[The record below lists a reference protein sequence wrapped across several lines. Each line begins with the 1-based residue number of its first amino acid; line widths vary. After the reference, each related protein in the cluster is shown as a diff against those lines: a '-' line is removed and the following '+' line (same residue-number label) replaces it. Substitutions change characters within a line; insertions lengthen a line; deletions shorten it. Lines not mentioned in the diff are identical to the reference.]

1 MKQNVNIP
9 AYVMQVLA
17 TLQEG
22 GFEAYLVGGCVRDV
36 LMNKEPN
43 DWDITTNAHPK
54 QVQKLFPDSVYE
66 NDFGTVGVKVREAE
80 DIVHVVEVTT
90 FRKEVGYS
98 DKRHPDEVVFAETVE
113 EDLAR
118 RDFTMNAIA
127 MVLTRK
133 HETRN
138 TEHEVEQS
146 KKLITHHSSLITGI
160 IDPFGGQEDIK
171 KKLIRAV
178 GDASERFGE
187 DALRM
192 MRAVR
197 FYAQLSFEI
206 EKETKQ
212 AIVEHASLLPH
223 VAYERIRDEFFKM
236 IMGDDAARAMQ
247 LLYETRLLE
256 QFASELVEAV
266 GVEQNLHHI
275 YTVWEHSVRALE
287 YAVKQNYSLEVRLAA
302 LLHDIGKPRTKDGE
316 GKYATFYNHE
326 MVSARMARA
335 LLSRLHAP
343 KKILD
348 DVVHLVRQHQFNY
361 NVGEV
366 SEAGVR
372 RLLKRVGP
380 EYMDDLLKVREADRI
395 GSGVPKAVPYKL
407 RHLQFMIEK
416 VQQDP
421 ISPKMLALKGDEV
434 MEIAGIAPSPKVG
447 MIINALMEEVLD
459 DPSNNTK
466 EYLQERVKTLAQLSE
481 DELAAKAVEGKE
493 KQEALQEQEEKKI
506 KRQFWVK

>member
-98 DKRHPDEVVFAETVE
+98 DKRHPDQVVFAETVE

-118 RDFTMNAIA
+118 RDFTINAIA
-127 MVLTRK
+127 LRYK
-133 HETRN
+133 LETRN
-138 TEHEVEQS
+138 S
-146 KKLITHHSSLITGI
+146 KLENQI
-160 IDPFGGQEDIK
+160 IDPFGGREDIK

-197 FYAQLSFEI
+197 FFSQLSFEI

-212 AIVEHASLLPH
+212 AIADNASLLSH

-236 IMGDDAARAMQ
+236 IMGDDAARATQ

-256 QFASELVEAV
+256 QFAPELVEAV

-275 YTVWEHSVRALE
+275 YTVWEHSVRALD
-287 YAVKQNYSLEVRLAA
+287 YAVKQRYSLEVRLAA

-326 MVSARMARA
+326 VVSARMARA
-335 LLSRLHAP
+335 LLLRLHTP

-421 ISPKMLALKGDEV
+421 ISPKMLALKGEEV
-434 MEIAGIAPSPKVG
+434 MKIAGIAPSPKVG

-466 EYLQERVKTLAQLSE
+466 QHLQERVKILAQLSE